1 MQRSFQLVR
10 TYATK
15 SKTTNLKYKPSV
27 PVQKTTL
34 SNGTLFIERQ
44 PVISSERQATA
55 APLIRQPKQY
65 NTLGEKEVN
74 EIRQLRE
81 SDPTTWTR
89 VKLAKKFGCSEL
101 FIGMVAPLKNKNAV
115 QEQVLDHGYRRQLI
129 KENRQKRKAL
139 W

>member
-1 MQRSFQLVR
+1 MHRSIGFIR

-27 PVQKTTL
+27 PVQQTTL
-34 SNGTLFIERQ
+34 ADGSVFIERQ
-44 PVISSERQATA
+44 PVVSAARQATA
-55 APLIRQPKQY
+55 APLLRQPKQFE
-65 NTLGEKEVN
+65 TLGEKEIN

-81 SDPTTWTR
+81 SDAATWTR
-89 VKLAKKFGCSEL
+89 SKLAKKFGCSEL
-101 FIGMVAPLKNKNAV
+101 YIGIVAPLKNASQTEKTV
-115 QEQVLDHGYRRQLI
+115 EHGYRKQLI

>member
-27 PVQKTTL
+27 PVQQT
-34 SNGTLFIERQ
+34 SFSDGTLFIERQ
-44 PVISSERQATA
+44 PVISPERQATA

-65 NTLGEKEVN
+65 STLAEKEIN

-89 VKLAKKFGCSEL
+89 SKLAKKFGCSEL
-101 FIGMVAPLKNKNAV
+101 YIGMVAPLKNNTV
-115 QEQVLDHGYRRQLI
+115 QSEQVLDHGYRRQLI